1 MRNTS
6 HYESGVVQVGPEDDV
21 GTIVSEMIHYAVGCV
36 VVADGE
42 SRPLGIV
49 TDRDLLRRVV
59 CAGRDPRTTH
69 AKDIMTAEPV
79 TGRTDEPLE
88 RILEKMKS
96 LGVRRLP
103 IVHDEKVVGL
113 VSLDDIVAE
122 IGHEL
127 ADIRAALR
135 SEVLGSRRDAQ
146 RRRRRD
152 EVAATLEVLR
162 GQVAEI
168 SAESRDWIH
177 RELEALRK
185 RLGR

>member
-1 MRNTS
+1 MRNSS
-6 HYESGVVQVGPEDDV
+6 HYESGVVQVGPEDNV

-36 VVADGE
+36 VVVDE
-42 SRPLGIV
+42 QTRPLGIV

-59 CAGRDPRTTH
+59 CTERDPRTTH
-69 AKDIMTAEPV
+69 ARDVMTAEPV

-122 IGHEL
+122 IGREL

-152 EVAATLEVLR
+152 EVVATMEELR
-162 GQVAEI
+162 GQIAGI
-168 SAESRDWIH
+168 SAESREWIQ

-185 RLGR
+185 RLHR

>member
-1 MRNTS
+1 VRNTS

-36 VVADGE
+36 VVVDGE
-42 SRPLGIV
+42 TRPLGIV

-59 CAGRDPRTTH
+59 CEGRDPRTTH
-69 AKDIMTAEPV
+69 AKDVMTAEPV

-103 IVHDEKVVGL
+103 IVHEEKVVGL
-113 VSLDDIVAE
+113 VSLDDIVSE
-122 IGHEL
+122 IGREL
-127 ADIRAALR
+127 ADVRAALR
-135 SEVLGSRRDAQ
+135 SEVLGARRDAQ

-152 EVAATLEVLR
+152 DVAATLEVLR
-162 GQVAEI
+162 GQMAEI

>member
-1 MRNTS
+1 MRNST
-6 HYESGVVQVGPEDDV
+6 HYESGVVQVGPDDDV
-21 GTIVSEMIHYAVGCV
+21 VTIVNEMVHFAVGCV
-36 VVADGE
+36 VVVDLGT
-42 SRPLGIV
+42 RPVGIV

-59 CAGRDPRTTH
+59 CAGRDPQTTR
-69 AKDIMTAEPV
+69 AKDVMTAEPV

-96 LGVRRLP
+96 LGVRRIP

-113 VSLDDIVAE
+113 VSLDDVVSE
-122 IGHEL
+122 IGREI

-135 SEVLGSRRDAQ
+135 SEVLGARRDAQ

-152 EVAATLEVLR
+152 EVAATIEVLR

-168 SAESRDWIH
+168 GAESMDWIQ